1 LGKRIDIASDQ
12 VTGEGAAEIL
22 SNELGYKIK
31 YVPVPLERVYQANE
45 DMARMY
51 DWYENVG
58 TGINISALHQEYPE
72 VNWLSFKDWVKSQN
86 WGDLAV
92 SSTNSKT

>member
-1 LGKRIDIASDQ
+1 
-12 VTGEGAAEIL
+12 
-22 SNELGYKIK
+22 
-31 YVPVPLERVYQANE
+31 
-45 DMARMY
+45 MY